1 MAANRIMREDPSEA
15 HVTAG
20 LEFQPL
26 ERSDRLSDRVAKLIL
41 ARIVESGLKPGDP
54 LPSERVLGQQFG
66 VSRTVV
72 REAIRSLA
80 GRGIITV
87 RPGAGLTVAELDTST
102 ASESISL
109 LLRGTTDRY
118 DKVDEVRRL
127 IEVHVAGL
135 AAERAT
141 DEDIARIRGAL
152 AHQEQVIDDV
162 DAVAPADGEFHR
174 QLALATHN
182 ELFVVMLDSLGDV
195 MLEMRRRAMRPAAG
209 RKVFLREHRAVVEAV
224 AARDPAAAR
233 AAMVHHLDD
242 SNLAFRAQGGGAK
255 AG

>member
-1 MAANRIMREDPSEA
+1 MAADRIMREDPSEA

-209 RKVFLREHRAVVEAV
+209 RKVFLGEHRAVVEAV

-242 SNLAFRAQGGGAK
+242 SNLAFRAQGGGSK